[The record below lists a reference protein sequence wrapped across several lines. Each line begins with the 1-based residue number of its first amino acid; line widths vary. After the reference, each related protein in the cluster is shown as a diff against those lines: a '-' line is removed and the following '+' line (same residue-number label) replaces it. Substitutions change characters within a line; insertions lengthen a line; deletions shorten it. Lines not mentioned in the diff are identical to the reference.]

1 MNLERAIEI
10 AAEAHKGQKD
20 KYGAP
25 YLGHVT
31 RVMNA
36 GVTDS
41 EKIVGALHDVV
52 EDTPWTF
59 DDLRREG
66 FSNEI
71 IEAVRCLTKK
81 SEDEDYD
88 EFTER
93 VRKNPLAVRVKLNDL
108 RDNMD
113 IRRMTEVSEKDVKR
127 LNKYLKAYRTLTG
140 SS

>member
-36 GVTDS
+36 GETDQ
-41 EKIVGALHDVV
+41 ERIVGALHDVV

-66 FSNEI
+66 FSVEI

-93 VRKNPLAVRVKLNDL
+93 VRKNPLAVRVKL
-108 RDNMD
+108 
-113 IRRMTEVSEKDVKR
+113 
-127 LNKYLKAYRTLTG
+127 
-140 SS
+140 